1 MSDPEI
7 ALLVALDKERPR
19 AAFSQNSISSHET
32 FILYI
37 TAITSANGWDRLI
50 FELRERTQCTMA
62 TGAHTG
68 DPLSTTSH
76 SPATSEV
83 APRFGSYAE
92 YLAILGRSTVESRAH
107 RSGDDLWIA
116 SFDEDGRCM
125 EWNYCDPFRKDS
137 LDVPRCLPAPDGSGV
152 RPHITVLP
160 SQGFRTVL
168 QTPDDDVA
176 YRVVLVTAGVDAIT
190 PQTRNILGLGLDL
203 GPEVFEYAQICVEDP
218 FFDTTGT
225 MPRPWHRVS
234 PALRIGQNV
243 LCILEAGPETASKT
257 GIRNLPVSF
266 SHAS

>member
-1 MSDPEI
+1 MLDPQI
-7 ALLVALDKERPR
+7 ALLVAIDKERHR
-19 AAFSQNSISSHET
+19 AAFSQISNSSHET
-32 FILYI
+32 VILYI
-37 TAITSANGWDRLI
+37 TAITSANRWNRLI

-76 SPATSEV
+76 SPATPKV

-92 YLAILGRSTVESRAH
+92 YLAILERSTVERRVH
-107 RSGDDLWIA
+107 RSGDELWIA

-176 YRVVLVTAGVDAIT
+176 YRVVLVTAGFDAIT
-190 PQTRNILGLGLDL
+190 PQTRNILGIGLDL
-203 GPEVFEYAQICVEDP
+203 GPEVFEYAQICVGDP
-218 FFDTTGT
+218 FPGKNGT
-225 MPRPWHRVS
+225 LPRPWHKVP
-234 PALRIGQNV
+234 PALRVGQNA
-243 LCILEAGPETASKT
+243 LCILEAGPEEAPKT
-257 GIRNLPVSF
+257 GIRNPTVF
-266 SHAS
+266 